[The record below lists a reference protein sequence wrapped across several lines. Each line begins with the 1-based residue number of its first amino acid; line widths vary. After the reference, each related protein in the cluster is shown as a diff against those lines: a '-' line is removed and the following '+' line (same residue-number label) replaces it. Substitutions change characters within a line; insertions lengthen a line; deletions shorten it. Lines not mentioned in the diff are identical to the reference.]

1 MEKTI
6 SVKEMQEYERDYM
19 ARKMNADLLMERA
32 GAMCAHKIIKDFFT
46 SPSTKAAAV
55 FCGHGGNGGD
65 GFVIARILAENNIP
79 CFCYAVAGRDG
90 NFKPL
95 TQSKYKRAIAA
106 GVFVEILQENCEIN
120 IPKNTVLA
128 VDALFGLGSGSGYTP
143 RPVFQTAVTALNRV
157 KTIISIDGPSGI
169 DMDNGEAF
177 LNPPVKATQTYT
189 LGFIKRG
196 LVLEKAKK
204 YTGKL
209 IVLDIFA

>member
-6 SVKEMQEYERDYM
+6 SVKEMQEYERDFM

-32 GAMCAHKIIKDFFT
+32 GEMCAQKIIRDFFT
-46 SPSTKAAAV
+46 SPSDKAVAV

-65 GFVIARILAENNIP
+65 GFVIARILSENKIP
-79 CFCYAVAGRDG
+79 CVCYAVAGRDG
-90 NFKPL
+90 NFSPL

-106 GVFVEILQENCEIN
+106 GVLVDILQDNCAIN
-120 IPKNTVLA
+120 IPENTVLA
-128 VDALFGLGSGSGYTP
+128 VDALFGLGSGAGHTP
-143 RPVFQTAVTALNRV
+143 RPIFQTAVNVINRA
-157 KTIISIDGPSGI
+157 KSIISIDGPSGV
-169 DMDNGEAF
+169 DMDNGEPF

-189 LGFIKRG
+189 LGFVKRG
-196 LVLEKAKK
+196 LVSKKAQK